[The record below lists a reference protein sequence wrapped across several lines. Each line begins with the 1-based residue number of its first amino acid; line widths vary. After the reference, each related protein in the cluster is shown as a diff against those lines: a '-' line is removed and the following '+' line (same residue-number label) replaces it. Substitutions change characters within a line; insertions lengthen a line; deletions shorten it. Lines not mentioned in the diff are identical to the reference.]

1 MAVGKKVISA
11 FSGPADVTSFD
22 LISHVPSSTT
32 IKAKYTLER
41 EELEGLYQ
49 AIRNIREGRPS
60 LLSLESVFDKVKQNH
75 PNDWLLSLEIAE
87 LFEQNSNEEKRDNV
101 LNYLEK
107 MKLKRPEVS
116 QLISNGIDLV
126 FRKVMT

>member
-1 MAVGKKVISA
+1 
-11 FSGPADVTSFD
+11 
-22 LISHVPSSTT
+22 
-32 IKAKYTLER
+32 
-41 EELEGLYQ
+41 LEGLYQ